1 MITWIISRSISSPRD
16 LSNGTDSGHNR
27 RGSLLAHTDENAYE
41 FSAVSGKLLTLPGTL
56 NGYEAF
62 HAMNENVTSQA
73 YHCHDYYELY
83 IHVQGG
89 QYFGLDND
97 LYLLE
102 PNEMIILPPF
112 SMHGIIFEKPAATY
126 ERAYLNLSPET
137 LQILGCDQIDLNSYF
152 QSYAA
157 EGRIMIHLTQDEADR
172 CLSVLDQL
180 QNYVGSD
187 DPVERYAHYAL
198 ILNFLSTVCYAL
210 RRTAATA
217 SPITSNNVIQDVL
230 SYINHHYTESLK
242 ISDLAKRF
250 NISDSF
256 LAHRFAK
263 FTNRSVYDYI
273 LYRRIMLAKEIINSD
288 ATLNTIAYQC
298 GFNDYSNFLR
308 MFTKI
313 VGKSPAEYR
322 KSLRARE

>member
-1 MITWIISRSISSPRD
+1 MSY
-16 LSNGTDSGHNR
+16 
-27 RGSLLAHTDENAYE
+27 TDENAYE
-41 FSAVSGKLLTLPGTL
+41 FSAASGKLTSLPGAL

-62 HAMNENVTSQA
+62 HAVSEFVTSQA

-83 IHVQGG
+83 IHVRGG
-89 QYFGLDND
+89 QIFGLDND
-97 LYLLE
+97 LYQLE

-112 SMHGIIFEKPAATY
+112 SMHGIIFDKPAESY

-137 LQILGCDQIDLNSYF
+137 LQVLGCDQIDLNSFF
-152 QSYAA
+152 QSYTS
-157 EGRIMIHLTQDEADR
+157 EGRNMIKLTQEEANR

-180 QNYVGSD
+180 QNYAGSD
-187 DPVERYAHYAL
+187 DPVERYANYAL

-210 RRTAATA
+210 RRTPVSA
-217 SPITSNNVIQDVL
+217 SAISSNNVIQDVL
-230 SYINHHYTESLK
+230 TYINHHYTESLK
-242 ISDLAKRF
+242 ISDLAKKF

-256 LAHRFAK
+256 LAHRFAR

-273 LYRRIMLAKEIINSD
+273 LYRRIMLAKEIINTD

>member
-1 MITWIISRSISSPRD
+1 MT
-16 LSNGTDSGHNR
+16 H
-27 RGSLLAHTDENAYE
+27 ADENAYE
-41 FSAVSGKLLTLPGTL
+41 FSAVSGKLTTLPGTL

-83 IHVQGG
+83 IHVRGG

-112 SMHGIIFEKPAATY
+112 SMHGIIFEKPAPTY

-137 LQILGCDQIDLNSYF
+137 LQVLGCDQIDLNSYF
-152 QSYAA
+152 QSFAA

-217 SPITSNNVIQDVL
+217 SPITSGNVIQDVL

-273 LYRRIMLAKEIINSD
+273 LYRRIMLAKEIINTD

-322 KSLRARE
+322 KSLRSRE

>member
-1 MITWIISRSISSPRD
+1 MQD
-16 LSNGTDSGHNR
+16 
-27 RGSLLAHTDENAYE
+27 
-41 FSAVSGKLLTLPGTL
+41 
-56 NGYEAF
+56 
-62 HAMNENVTSQA
+62 
-73 YHCHDYYELY
+73 
-83 IHVQGG
+83 
-89 QYFGLDND
+89 D

-112 SMHGIIFEKPAATY
+112 SMHGIIFEKPAPTY

-137 LQILGCDQIDLNSYF
+137 LQVLGCDQIDLNSYF
-152 QSYAA
+152 QSFAA

-217 SPITSNNVIQDVL
+217 SPITSGNVIQDVL

-273 LYRRIMLAKEIINSD
+273 LYRRIMLAKEIINTD

>member
-1 MITWIISRSISSPRD
+1 MT
-16 LSNGTDSGHNR
+16 H
-27 RGSLLAHTDENAYE
+27 ADENAYE
-41 FSAVSGKLLTLPGTL
+41 FSAVSGKLTTLPGTL

-62 HAMNENVTSQA
+62 HAMNETVTPQA

-83 IHVQGG
+83 IHVRGG

-112 SMHGIIFEKPAATY
+112 SMHGIIFEKPAPTY

-137 LQILGCDQIDLNSYF
+137 LQVLGCDQIDLNSYF
-152 QSYAA
+152 QSFAA

-217 SPITSNNVIQDVL
+217 SPITSGNVIQDVL

-273 LYRRIMLAKEIINSD
+273 LYRRIMLAKEIINTD

>member
-1 MITWIISRSISSPRD
+1 MT
-16 LSNGTDSGHNR
+16 H
-27 RGSLLAHTDENAYE
+27 ADENAYE
-41 FSAVSGKLLTLPGTL
+41 FSAVSGKLTTLPGTL

-83 IHVQGG
+83 IHVRGG

-112 SMHGIIFEKPAATY
+112 SMHGIIFEKPAPTY

-137 LQILGCDQIDLNSYF
+137 LQVLGCDQIDLNSYF
-152 QSYAA
+152 QSFAA

-217 SPITSNNVIQDVL
+217 SPITSGNVIQDVL

-273 LYRRIMLAKEIINSD
+273 LYRRIMLAKEIINTD